1 MSDAVR
7 DAITNANGVLLG
19 LLEKLDEVAG
29 LIAKRGEVEA
39 SLANVKAA
47 HEKAYA
53 ALGEQQRVLA
63 AAEAEGKRKMAA
75 METATREITARLA
88 GVTKECD
95 AAVAQRDEARREH
108 EEIMASMQS
117 LSRRVGAW

>member
-1 MSDAVR
+1 VAVQW
-7 DAITNANGVLLG
+7 DQ
-19 LLEKLDEVAG
+19 VAG

-39 SLANVKAA
+39 SLANVKAT
-47 HEKAYA
+47 HEKVYA

>member
-47 HEKAYA
+47 HEKAMA
-53 ALGEQQRVLA
+53 QLAEGQRVLA
-63 AAEAEGKRKMAA
+63 AAQAEHKGKMAA
-75 METATREITARLA
+75 LETAARGASSELGRVVA
-88 GVTKECD
+88 ERD
-95 AAVAQRDEARREH
+95 AAVAQRDEARRQH
-108 EEIMASMQS
+108 EEILASMQS
-117 LSRRVGAW
+117 LRTRVGAW